1 MKQQTFRAVKSE
13 FHNILRNIFYIL
25 HLIQVKSLILQKG
38 QYSENKDISKQT
50 RVFFEWLTDNHR
62 VADVRNINH
71 KLQIDEY
78 LQIHHKQSHQ
88 RSVAIVLFLLVIAAP
103 YILHGIGKNQLVSL
117 QQSRNKAK
125 VPFFWAVASLAHVF
139 NVYMTAELLTLTCSH
154 NDIVWITEH
163 KVTMCSSV
171 VIGLILIFIAS
182 GITAYIHS
190 KYITFPIPKTWSIIT
205 KCCGRKQHK
214 IISTICLGGIYI
226 SVMCLLMHL
235 PFQLLL
241 VCVNPHLY
249 GFAILTVWCAMFV
262 CIIVT
267 SIPFAIDQIFI
278 KDEVYRITPKQAL
291 RQILLFMFIAVLVF
305 GFGSLTFSITLVLH
319 LSKYGEETRTFSSS
333 LIFVLHH
340 TLPPIGA
347 WIIRRVGVKVKETV
361 QQMLNVQE
369 A

>member
-1 MKQQTFRAVKSE
+1 MVLVK
-13 FHNILRNIFYIL
+13 
-25 HLIQVKSLILQKG
+25 K
-38 QYSENKDISKQT
+38 
-50 RVFFEWLTDNHR
+50 
-62 VADVRNINH
+62 
-71 KLQIDEY
+71 
-78 LQIHHKQSHQ
+78 
-88 RSVAIVLFLLVIAAP
+88 
-103 YILHGIGKNQLVSL
+103 QLVSL
-117 QQSRNKAK
+117 QQNRSKAK
-125 VPFFWAVASLAHVF
+125 VPFFWAVTSLAHVF
-139 NVYMTAELLTLTCSH
+139 NIYMTAELLTLTC
-154 NDIVWITEH
+154 NPNNIVRTTEH
-163 KVTMCSSV
+163 KVETCFLA
-171 VIGLILIFIAS
+171 IPALILIFIAS

-205 KCCGRKQHK
+205 ILCCGRKQHR

-241 VCVNPHLY
+241 VSVNPHLY

-262 CIIVT
+262 CIIIT
-267 SIPFAIDQIFI
+267 SILFTIDQIFI
-278 KDEVYRITPKQAL
+278 KEEEYRITPKQAL
-291 RQILLFMFIAVLVF
+291 QQIFLFIFIAVLVF

-361 QQMLNVQE
+361 QRMLNVQD